1 MPDEQP
7 AASAPSTRPD
17 AIRLTASDLAAVR
30 GEREVFAGLSFTVAA
45 GELLAVTGPNGAGK
59 STLLRLIAGL
69 IQPAAGVVTLE
80 PASEQKPG
88 SRVHYVG
95 HLDGL
100 KAGLTVRRNLQF
112 WAELWGSADTVDA
125 ALAAVELEALAELPV
140 AVLSAGQR
148 RRAALARLK
157 LAERPVWLLD
167 EPATAL
173 DAAAEAR
180 LGRLIG
186 AHLAAGGI
194 AIVATHLDLP
204 VKPTATLALGA
215 A

>member
-1 MPDEQP
+1 MPDDQP
-7 AASAPSTRPD
+7 ATSEPFTRPD
-17 AIRLTASDLAAVR
+17 AVRLSASGLAAVR
-30 GEREVFAGLSFTVAA
+30 GEREVFAGLSFSVAG

-69 IQPAAGVVTLE
+69 IQPAAGEVVLE
-80 PASEQKPG
+80 PESEQKLG
-88 SRVHYVG
+88 SRLHYVG

-100 KAGLTVRRNLQF
+100 KVGLTVRRNLEF
-112 WAELWGSADTVDA
+112 WADLWGSPGTVDT
-125 ALAAVELEALAELPV
+125 ALAAVGLEALAELPV

-180 LGRLIG
+180 LGRFLG
-186 AHLAAGGI
+186 AHLASGGI

>member
-1 MPDEQP
+1 M
-7 AASAPSTRPD
+7 
-17 AIRLTASDLAAVR
+17 R
-30 GEREVFAGLSFTVAA
+30 GGREVFAGLSFTVAA

-69 IQPAAGVVTLE
+69 IPPAAGEIVLE
-80 PASEQKPG
+80 PASEQKTG
-88 SRVHYVG
+88 SRLHYVG

-100 KAGLTVRRNLQF
+100 KGGLTVRSNLQF
-112 WAELWGSADTVDA
+112 WADLWRSPGAVDA
-125 ALAAVELEALAELPV
+125 ALAAVDLEGLAELPV

-180 LGRLIG
+180 LGSLIG
-186 AHLAAGGI
+186 EHLAAGGI
-194 AIVATHLDLP
+194 VIAATHLDLP
-204 VKPTATLALGA
+204 VKPTATLALEA

>member
-1 MPDEQP
+1 MHAD
-7 AASAPSTRPD
+7 AVRLSAN
-17 AIRLTASDLAAVR
+17 DLAAVR
-30 GEREVFAGLSFTVAA
+30 GGREVFAGLSFAVSA
-45 GELLAVTGPNGAGK
+45 GDLLAVTGPNGAGK

-69 IQPAAGVVTLE
+69 IQPAAGEVTMA
-80 PASEQKPG
+80 PASEQKIG

-100 KAGLTVRRNLQF
+100 KAGLTLRRNLQF
-112 WAELWGSADTVDA
+112 WADLWGEPGTVDD
-125 ALAAVELEALAELPV
+125 ALAAVDLEGLAELPV

-148 RRAALARLK
+148 RRAALARLR

-186 AHLAAGGI
+186 GHVATGGI
-194 AIVATHLDLP
+194 VIAATHLDLP

>member
-1 MPDEQP
+1 MPDDQP
-7 AASAPSTRPD
+7 ATAPPATRAD
-17 AIRLTASDLAAVR
+17 AVRLIANDLAAVR
-30 GEREVFAGLSFTVAA
+30 GGREVFAGLSFAVAA
-45 GELLAVTGPNGAGK
+45 GDLLAVTGPNGAGK

-69 IQPAAGVVTLE
+69 IQPAAGEIVLE
-80 PASEQKPG
+80 PASGEKPG
-88 SRVHYVG
+88 SRFHYVG

-112 WAELWGSADTVDA
+112 WAELWGAPDTVDA

-148 RRAALARLK
+148 RRAGLARLK

-180 LGRLIG
+180 LGRFLG
-186 AHLAAGGI
+186 AHLASGGI

-204 VKPTATLALGA
+204 VKPTATLTLGA

>member
-1 MPDEQP
+1 MPDDQP
-7 AASAPSTRPD
+7 ATAPPSTRPF
-17 AIRLTASDLAAVR
+17 AVRLTASDLKAVR
-30 GEREVFAGLSFTVAA
+30 GGREVFAGLSFAVEA
-45 GELLAVTGPNGAGK
+45 GDLLAVTGPNGAGK

-69 IQPAAGVVTLE
+69 IRPAAGELVME
-80 PASEQKPG
+80 PASEQKPE
-88 SRVHYVG
+88 SRLHYVG

-112 WAELWGSADTVDA
+112 WADLWGSPGTVDA
-125 ALAAVELEALAELPV
+125 ALVAVDLEALAELPV
-140 AVLSAGQR
+140 AVLSSGQR
-148 RRAALARLK
+148 RRAALARLM

-186 AHLAAGGI
+186 GHLAAGGI
-194 AIVATHLDLP
+194 VIAATHLDLP